1 MDIDDNLLQKLR
13 TDNEEFK
20 KLHDQHLELKSK
32 VDELSK
38 LKFMSPEQEIEKKN
52 HQKEKLIL
60 KDRMGKIVSQYQGEL
75 H

>member
-60 KDRMGKIVSQYQGEL
+60 KDRLGKIVSQYQGEL